1 MKDALCAAAALIA
14 LVATVSA
21 PASAECR
28 GALINGRPHELCD
41 NAWDFSTF
49 SPPPSLWNLPTLAP
63 LPPLPSLP
71 PLGASKCHQ
80 AAVQFGSEQP
90 QWRQVCPA
98 GQGRFLLP
106 AR

>member
-63 LPPLPSLP
+63 LPPLPVV
-71 PLGASKCHQ
+71 ASAWREQVHQ
-80 AAVQFGSEQP
+80 QPCIGSEQP